1 MEIRLNPPLFLNEKG
16 KRENNE
22 DSIFPLPG
30 KGTAADRL
38 FIVCDGV
45 GGAAKGEVAS
55 RLACDSLAA
64 YFSKNKTH
72 PGKAVILEAFDY
84 TQQQFDE
91 YLQNEPLAKGMG
103 TTLVMLLIHD
113 HGLTVA
119 HCGDSRFYHFRQN
132 MIIWKTLDHNIT
144 NEFVRQG
151 VITAE
156 EAASRPK
163 TNRITRAIQGHTV
176 QKTKPDI
183 HFIGDV
189 EPDDLF
195 FLCSDGVF
203 EALSDSDLTDIL
215 SSNQTLNE
223 KMEIIHQICEAN
235 SRDNFSAYLI
245 QVNDVSSESTG
256 NESFSEN

>member
-22 DSIFPLPG
+22 DSIFPMPG
-30 KGTAADRL
+30 KVTAEDRL

-55 RLACDSLAA
+55 RLACDSLSA
-64 YFSKNKTH
+64 YFSKHQKQ
-72 PGKAVILEAFDY
+72 ADEAAILEAFDF
-84 TQQQFDE
+84 TQNQFDD
-91 YLQNEPLAKGMG
+91 YLLKQPAAKGMG
-103 TTLVMLLIHD
+103 TTLVMMLVHEL
-113 HGLTVA
+113 GLTVA
-119 HCGDSRFYHFRQN
+119 HCGDSRFYHFRKN
-132 MIIWKTLDHNIT
+132 RIIWQTLDHNIT
-144 NEFVRQG
+144 NELVRQG

-183 HFIGDV
+183 HFISDIEEG
-189 EPDDLF
+189 DLF
-195 FLCSDGVF
+195 FLCSDGIL
-203 EALSDSDLTDIL
+203 EAVSDADLTDIL
-215 SSNQTLNE
+215 SSAQTLNE

-245 QVNDVSSESTG
+245 EVDAVN
-256 NESFSEN
+256 

>member
-22 DSIFPLPG
+22 DSIFPMPG

-45 GGAAKGEVAS
+45 GGAAKGEIAS
-55 RLACDSLAA
+55 RLACDSLSA
-64 YFSKNKTH
+64 YFSKH
-72 PGKAVILEAFDY
+72 QIQAGEAAILEAFDF
-84 TQQQFDE
+84 TQNQFDE
-91 YLQNEPLAKGMG
+91 YLQKQPAAKGMG
-103 TTLVMLLIHD
+103 TTLVMMQIHEQ
-113 HGLTVA
+113 GLTVA
-119 HCGDSRFYHFRQN
+119 HCGDSRFYHFRKN
-132 MIIWKTLDHNIT
+132 RIIWQTLDHNLT
-144 NEFVRQG
+144 NELVRQG

-176 QKTKPDI
+176 QRTKPDI
-183 HFIGDV
+183 HFISDIQEG
-189 EPDDLF
+189 DLF
-195 FLCSDGVF
+195 FLCSDGIL
-203 EALSDSDLTDIL
+203 EAVSDAELTDVL
-215 SSNQTLNE
+215 SSQQTLNE

-245 QVNDVSSESTG
+245 EVDAVN
-256 NESFSEN
+256 

>member
-22 DSIFPLPG
+22 DSIFPMPG
-30 KGTAADRL
+30 KVTAEDRL

-55 RLACDSLAA
+55 RLACDSLSA
-64 YFSKNKTH
+64 YFSKHQKQ
-72 PGKAVILEAFDY
+72 ADEAAILEAFDF
-84 TQQQFDE
+84 TQNQFDD
-91 YLQNEPLAKGMG
+91 YLLKQPAAKGMG
-103 TTLVMLLIHD
+103 TTLVMMLVHEL
-113 HGLTVA
+113 GLTVA
-119 HCGDSRFYHFRQN
+119 HCGDSRFCHFRKN
-132 MIIWKTLDHNIT
+132 RIIWQTLDHNIT
-144 NEFVRQG
+144 NELVRQG

-183 HFIGDV
+183 HFISDIEEG
-189 EPDDLF
+189 DLF
-195 FLCSDGVF
+195 FLCSDGIL
-203 EALSDSDLTDIL
+203 EAVSDADLTDIL
-215 SSNQTLNE
+215 SSAQTLNE

-245 QVNDVSSESTG
+245 EVDAVN
-256 NESFSEN
+256 